1 LANKIIIFNF
11 VKIIYMDS
19 LTHELITLSTLER
32 KEKRLAFLRELY
44 SNGVESVYRQ
54 MDRTCDEVAIMKI
67 EIYLEERKNRIDS
80 NINSVLNK

>member
-1 LANKIIIFNF
+1 
-11 VKIIYMDS
+11 MDS
-19 LTHELITLSTLER
+19 LTHELIELSPLKR